1 MKNTQIII
9 ICLAILTLFGVQ
21 NSLLAQRYEGSQGK
35 WYGGGTLG
43 FSFGQVTSISIMP
56 EAAYA
61 ITEDLFIGAGIGF
74 NYYQNN
80 NSAPVRK
87 ITEWGGKL
95 YLRYYVFD
103 NIFGQVEYAPVYQND
118 SYYVGLSGSEW
129 VYWDYFYGGVGY
141 RSWVGGNSFM
151 SIAILFDLKN
161 LDQIDFGYNPFIRFG
176 IGIGF

>member
-1 MKNTQIII
+1 MKKTRIILLVVFI
-9 ICLAILTLFGVQ
+9 LAFFNVQ
-21 NSLLAQRYEGSQGK
+21 NELLAQTYGGTEGR
-35 WYGGGTLG
+35 WYGGGSVG
-43 FSFGQVTSISIMP
+43 FSFGTITSISIMP

-61 ITEDLFIGAGIGF
+61 ITEDLFIGAGVGY

-80 NSAPVRK
+80 NSVPVRR

-95 YLRYYVFD
+95 YLRYYVFND
-103 NIFGQVEYAPVYQND
+103 FFGQVEYAPVYQND

-129 VYWDYFYGGVGY
+129 IYWDYFYGGVGY
-141 RSWVGGNSFM
+141 RSWVGGKSFM